1 MIMVMVTTLMVM
13 VMMTM
18 MMAMKITAIDDNL
31 MVITATA
38 SQVPQTTPRESG
50 GDQVGRP
57 TR

>member
-1 MIMVMVTTLMVM
+1 MMIMVMVTTLMVM
-13 VMMTM
+13 TMTM
-18 MMAMKITAIDDNL
+18 TMKITAIDDNL

-50 GDQVGRP
+50 GDLVGRP

>member
-1 MIMVMVTTLMVM
+1 MMIMVMVTTLMVM
-13 VMMTM
+13 T
-18 MMAMKITAIDDNL
+18 MAMKITAIDDNL

-50 GDQVGRP
+50 GDLVGRP